1 MSLLPRHMR
10 DFMVVPVCHDIQI
23 NGQTVGLHDSGV
35 LWWPEESTLVVA
47 DLHLEKGSSYAR
59 RGVMLPPYDTG
70 ATLEKLAAVI
80 DAFDPARV
88 IALGDSFHDRD
99 GSDRL
104 PPAYRA
110 LLTTLQLNRDWIW
123 ITGNHDPIA
132 PVRLCGEAMDEI
144 TIGSLT
150 FRHEPCEDSRK
161 RALGE
166 ICGHLHPA
174 AKVRRYG
181 RSIRRPCF
189 ATDGTRL
196 VLPAF
201 GALTG
206 GLNVMDRAFSPLF
219 SGKRFST
226 FLLGDNRLYPF
237 TASKLIG
244 D

>member
-1 MSLLPRHMR
+1 MTALGSHLRQ
-10 DFMVVPVCHDIQI
+10 FAVAPVCHDIQV
-23 NGQTVGLHDSGV
+23 NGQLVGLHDSGC
-35 LWWPEESTLVVA
+35 LWWPDESTLVVA

-59 RGVMLPPYDTG
+59 RGVMLPPYDT
-70 ATLEKLAAVI
+70 AVTLEKLAAVI

-88 IALGDSFHDRD
+88 ICLGDSFHDRD

-110 LLTTLQLNRDWIW
+110 MLASLQLGREWLW
-123 ITGNHDPIA
+123 VTGNHDPVA
-132 PVRLCGEAMDEI
+132 PVRLCGESIDEAS
-144 TIGSLT
+144 IGTLV
-150 FRHEPCEDSRK
+150 FRHEPRSSGNVQ
-161 RALGE
+161 GE
-166 ICGHLHPA
+166 VCGHLHPA
-174 AKVRRYG
+174 GRVRRFG

-189 ATDGTRL
+189 ATDGTRI

-206 GLNVMDRAFSPLF
+206 GLNVRHEAFSPLF
-219 SGKRFST
+219 ERKKFSA

-237 TASKLIG
+237 TASRLIG

>member
-1 MSLLPRHMR
+1 MSLLPSHMR

-23 NGQTVGLHDSGV
+23 NGQTIGLHDSGV

-59 RGVMLPPYDTG
+59 RGVMLPPYDTA

-88 IALGDSFHDRD
+88 IALGDSFHDMG

-110 LLTTLQLNRDWIW
+110 MLTTLQLNREWIW
-123 ITGNHDPIA
+123 VTGNHDPIA
-132 PVRLCGEAMDEI
+132 PVRLCGETVDEI
-144 TIGSLT
+144 TLGALT
-150 FRHEPCEDSRK
+150 FRHEPVEGINAAD
-161 RALGE
+161 GE
-166 ICGHLHPA
+166 VCGHLHPA
-174 AKVRRYG
+174 GRVRRFG
-181 RSIRRPCF
+181 RSLRRPCF
-189 ATDGTRL
+189 VTDGSRL

-206 GLNVMDRAFSPLF
+206 GLNVMDKAYETLF
-219 SGKRFST
+219 ERRRFSA
-226 FLLGDNRLYPF
+226 FLLGENRLYPF
-237 TASKLIG
+237 TASRLIA